1 VTRSMLTGE
10 YFTVSEAVG
19 NAPAAQLVDR
29 FSIDLVGITKS
40 PRTETSAEIRG
51 LVFDSDKKRA
61 AGVGVSISSDGHVVG
76 QATTNISGLFKLPVP
91 TGLKPGD
98 PVQVQIPFPGTLLGC
113 SQSSCEGPVR
123 QGTPPPSQVQ
133 DHRQQATPQTGKGN
147 IFDNW
152 NTEGVVN
159 RPSQATRFTIK
170 ELYYITHIWNQIE
183 RKRLMSKKK
192 DQPNVTNVYHIHGNN
207 PRWNTN
213 STDNSL
219 NVVITSHDQVFAD
232 LRKQIE
238 SSVPAGDEQKDVLEK
253 LTALE
258 QATESRSF
266 GKRYAEFISA
276 AANHMTLIAPFIPA
290 LAEMLQKTL

>member
-1 VTRSMLTGE
+1 
-10 YFTVSEAVG
+10 
-19 NAPAAQLVDR
+19 
-29 FSIDLVGITKS
+29 
-40 PRTETSAEIRG
+40 
-51 LVFDSDKKRA
+51 
-61 AGVGVSISSDGHVVG
+61 
-76 QATTNISGLFKLPVP
+76 
-91 TGLKPGD
+91 
-98 PVQVQIPFPGTLLGC
+98 
-113 SQSSCEGPVR
+113 
-123 QGTPPPSQVQ
+123 
-133 DHRQQATPQTGKGN
+133 
-147 IFDNW
+147 
-152 NTEGVVN
+152 VVN